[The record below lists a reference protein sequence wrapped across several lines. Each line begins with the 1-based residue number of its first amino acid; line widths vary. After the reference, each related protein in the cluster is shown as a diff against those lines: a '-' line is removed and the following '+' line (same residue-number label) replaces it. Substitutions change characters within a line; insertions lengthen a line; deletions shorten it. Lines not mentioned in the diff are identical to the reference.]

1 LNLQGSI
8 KYSSS
13 WIQENKHLADN
24 KQDQSEPIALMRVF
38 EAWGDLWVRVFEFL
52 GGVAGLL
59 IDVFGWLWKSIFSKD
74 VRFGRAAT
82 VGQIVR
88 IGARSVGIVALVCGC
103 IGLILAIQMEPPLST
118 FGQTDK
124 IANIVGVAVLREL
137 GPLISAIVLT
147 GFAGAA
153 IAAELGTMVVGEEI
167 EALEAQA
174 LNPIRFL
181 AVPRVLA
188 TVLSLILLTIIGDVV
203 AITTAGIVSIELL
216 GVPYELYKVNT
227 LSQISLSDFTTG
239 LFKAGVFGLILS
251 GIACYN
257 GFKVSGGAA
266 GVGKATTDTVVQT
279 VVTIV
284 IADLMFTA
292 IFYQLGWA

>member
-1 LNLQGSI
+1 LVNKDSNQ
-8 KYSSS
+8 
-13 WIQENKHLADN
+13 QETMVLLR
-24 KQDQSEPIALMRVF
+24 II
-38 EAWGDLWVRVFEFL
+38 EAWGDLWLRVFDFL
-52 GGVAGLL
+52 GGTIGLL
-59 IDVFGWLWKSIFSKD
+59 LDVLTWLRRSLFTREVRFSK
-74 VRFGRAAT
+74 AAT
-82 VGQIVR
+82 IGQIVR
-88 IGARSVGIVALVCGC
+88 IGARSVGIVCLVCGC
-103 IGLILAIQMEPPLST
+103 IGLILAVQMEPPLST

-188 TVLSLILLTIIGDVV
+188 TVLSLVLLTIIGDVV
-203 AITTAGIVSIELL
+203 AIAAAGFVAVEMLD
-216 GVPYELYKVNT
+216 VPYELYKANT

-239 LFKAGVFGLILS
+239 LFKAGVFGLILAL
-251 GIACYN
+251 IACYN

-279 VVTIV
+279 IVSIV
-284 IADLMFTA
+284 IADLIFTA

>member
-1 LNLQGSI
+1 
-8 KYSSS
+8 
-13 WIQENKHLADN
+13 
-24 KQDQSEPIALMRVF
+24 
-38 EAWGDLWVRVFEFL
+38 
-52 GGVAGLL
+52 
-59 IDVFGWLWKSIFSKD
+59 
-74 VRFGRAAT
+74 
-82 VGQIVR
+82 
-88 IGARSVGIVALVCGC
+88 
-103 IGLILAIQMEPPLST
+103 MEPPLST

>member
-1 LNLQGSI
+1 MNKDSNQ
-8 KYSSS
+8 
-13 WIQENKHLADN
+13 QETMVLLR
-24 KQDQSEPIALMRVF
+24 II
-38 EAWGDLWVRVFEFL
+38 EAWGDLWLRVFDFL
-52 GGVAGLL
+52 GGTIGLL
-59 IDVFGWLWKSIFSKD
+59 LDVLTWLRRSLFTREVRFSK
-74 VRFGRAAT
+74 AAT
-82 VGQIVR
+82 IGQIVR
-88 IGARSVGIVALVCGC
+88 IGARSVGIVCLVCGC
-103 IGLILAIQMEPPLST
+103 IGLILAVQMEPPLST

-188 TVLSLILLTIIGDVV
+188 TVLSLVLLTIIGDVV
-203 AITTAGIVSIELL
+203 AIAAAGFVAVEMLD
-216 GVPYELYKVNT
+216 VPYELYKANT

-239 LFKAGVFGLILS
+239 LFKAAVFGLILAL
-251 GIACYN
+251 IACYN

-279 VVTIV
+279 IVSIV
-284 IADLMFTA
+284 IADLIFTA

>member
-1 LNLQGSI
+1 MSL
-8 KYSSS
+8 
-13 WIQENKHLADN
+13 D
-24 KQDQSEPIALMRVF
+24 SEKPSNNPIVKLL
-38 EAWGDLWVRVFEFL
+38 EHWGDIWIRTFEFV
-52 GGVAGLL
+52 GGVTTLL
-59 IDVFGWLWKSIFSKD
+59 FDVICWLFKSLVLRQ
-74 VRFGRAAT
+74 VRFSRAAT
-82 VGQIVR
+82 VAEIVR
-88 IGARSVGIVALVCGC
+88 IGVRSVGIVCLVCGC
-103 IGLILAIQMEPPLST
+103 IGLILAFQMAPPLDT

-181 AVPRVLA
+181 AVPRVIA

-203 AITTAGIVSIELL
+203 AISTAAFVSVELL
-216 GVPYELYKVNT
+216 DVPFALYKANT
-227 LSQISLSDFTTG
+227 LQQVALPDFLTG
-239 LFKAGVFGLILS
+239 LLKAAVFGLILAS
-251 GIACYN
+251 IACYN
-257 GFKVSGGAA
+257 GFKVRGGAA

-284 IADLMFTA
+284 IADLVFTA
-292 IFYQLGWA
+292 LFFQLGWN

>member
-1 LNLQGSI
+1 MLIRALENWGSI
-8 KYSSS
+8 
-13 WIQENKHLADN
+13 WIN
-24 KQDQSEPIALMRVF
+24 I
-38 EAWGDLWVRVFEFL
+38 FEFL
-52 GGVAGLL
+52 GGVIGLL
-59 IDVFGWLWKSIFSKD
+59 IDVFIWLYRSLCTKNI
-74 VRFGRAAT
+74 RFGRAA
-82 VGQIVR
+82 VISQIVR
-88 IGARSVGIVALVCGC
+88 IGYRSVGIVCLVCGC
-103 IGLILAIQMEPPLST
+103 IGLILAFQMEPPLST

-181 AVPRVLA
+181 AVPRVIA
-188 TVLSLILLTIIGDVV
+188 TVISLVLLTIIGDVI
-203 AITTAGIVSIELL
+203 AIVTSCLVSVELL
-216 GVPYELYKVNT
+216 GVPYELYKTNT
-227 LSQISLSDFTTG
+227 LAQINLSDFTTG
-239 LFKAGVFGLILS
+239 LLKAAVFGLILAS
-251 GIACYN
+251 IACYN
-257 GFKVSGGAA
+257 GLRVNGGAA

-279 VVTIV
+279 IVTIV

-292 IFYQLGWA
+292 FFYQLGWN

>member
-1 LNLQGSI
+1 M
-8 KYSSS
+8 
-13 WIQENKHLADN
+13 ADK
-24 KQDQSEPIALMRVF
+24 KQDQSDPIALMRAF
-38 EAWGDLWVRVFEFL
+38 EAWGDLWIRVFEFL

-59 IDVFGWLWKSIFSKD
+59 IDVFVWLWKSIFSKD

-82 VGQIVR
+82 VGQLVR

-188 TVLSLILLTIIGDVV
+188 TVISLILLTIIGDVV
-203 AITTAGIVSIELL
+203 AIITAGIVSIEML

-227 LSQISLSDFTTG
+227 LSQVSLSDFTTG

-279 VVTIV
+279 VVSIV
-284 IADLMFTA
+284 IADLIFTA

>member
-1 LNLQGSI
+1 MANNTEKPTNSNPLFRTI
-8 KYSSS
+8 
-13 WIQENKHLADN
+13 
-24 KQDQSEPIALMRVF
+24 
-38 EAWGDLWVRVFEFL
+38 EAWGSVWVGIFEFL
-52 GGVAGLL
+52 GGVFGLL
-59 IDVFGWLWKSIFSKD
+59 FDVLIWLKRSIFNKD

-88 IGARSVGIVALVCGC
+88 IGVRSIGIVCLVCGC
-103 IGLILAIQMEPPLST
+103 IGLILAIQMDPPLAT

-124 IANIVGVAVLREL
+124 IANIVGVAILREL

-181 AVPRVLA
+181 ALPRVLA
-188 TVLSLILLTIIGDVV
+188 TTLSLILLTIIGDIIAIV
-203 AITTAGIVSIELL
+203 AAGVVSIELL
-216 GVPYELYKVNT
+216 GVPYELYKANT
-227 LSQISLSDFTTG
+227 LSQVTLSDFTTG
-239 LFKAGVFGLILS
+239 LFKAGVFGVILAS
-251 GIACYN
+251 IACYN

-284 IADLMFTA
+284 IADLIFTA
-292 IFYQLGWA
+292 MFYQLGWA